1 MLLRLHLAITW
12 SLRESKAI
20 KQLINELSS
29 SIDNKDSQVLSPLFL
44 NKLEKTYIF
53 INILG

>member
-20 KQLINELSS
+20 KELINELSS

-53 INILG
+53 ISILG